1 MKCENRYSPPQLRF
15 LLLLI
20 PHILL
25 AFWDKVPIQNINTS
39 QHIMLNTTIE
49 AEKDKRNRVS
59 ENFKEKLHL
68 NNSEAKK
75 ATYRLQKLIVDDKKR
90 LYLVDI
96 FISDRVPV
104 VDIES
109 IQVPNYSF
117 SVAINDK
124 KVSSTFKHNGRN
136 ISSKEAQEIIELD
149 NSRQK
154 ELRERYRYSRQQNLE
169 TVIKTLQDD
178 ISTTL
183 HDKLLKSLEKGVS
196 YISLALD
203 SQTIAKLLKNT
214 NGAISDMDIHINFAT
229 SGAEQEPHSGDS
241 VDIAAW
247 RARFNSYLDETHA
260 NQRQTENYNAWSG
273 TDIGIYY
280 SDVECPSEDDVF
292 NEVATFTGYTPPSV
306 DNYDIFYLDGDPVNN
321 GNIIDE
327 NTSIKNAYNYRTHTK
342 IITGILS
349 TVAPEANLFCKSA
362 EFSSFEADDY
372 SDENITVYEDII
384 PTETEMQ
391 SVDIESYSLNRYASA
406 DFPDSTRDYYPMDRV
421 FDNHAYDYNVPIF
434 ISAANLKN
442 ANPDNDVISPAKA
455 FNIIT
460 VGNYGYNG
468 DNLMVL
474 NTSSSFNNPLLE
486 GNLSKS
492 YQKPEISAP
501 GTDFYQLYY
510 TINDDIVDY
519 FNSSGTSFSTPF
531 TAALTADVMS
541 HFHSLDP
548 SYDFFV
554 QGALYKAI
562 MIGLARDFVHVENT
576 QGFNNRYFTGEG
588 GADIWAM
595 RTKSAIYNANNQST
609 IFSENIN
616 GKMCFTGWKADLSGT
631 SHVRFVVA
639 WFNRLADANVAHIPN
654 NYTLEVLNPQGSPIS
669 FINNEGEYATV
680 ANEPNQGYQMIKF
693 TLIDVPQGEYK
704 ARVCQTDIHDNNKAK
719 FGFSASQVFF
729 TYTPP
734 TPPPAGVMEV
744 IRSYILD

>member
-1 MKCENRYSPPQLRF
+1 MNISQPSTL
-15 LLLLI
+15 
-20 PHILL
+20 
-25 AFWDKVPIQNINTS
+25 KVS
-39 QHIMLNTTIE
+39 IE
-49 AEKDKRNRVS
+49 AEKVYD
-59 ENFKEKLHL
+59 NFKEKLNL
-68 NNSEAKK
+68 SNLEAKK
-75 ATYRLQKLIVDDKKR
+75 VTFRLQKLIAYKNKNR
-90 LYLVDI
+90 YFVDI

-104 VDIES
+104 EDIES

-117 SVAINDK
+117 SVGIKNK
-124 KVSSTFKHNGRN
+124 HVFHIFKYNGK
-136 ISSKEAQEIIELD
+136 IITLKEAQNVIQLD
-149 NSRQK
+149 RSRQR
-154 ELRERYRYSRQQNLE
+154 ELRERYRWARKQNLE
-169 TVIKTLQDD
+169 TVIKILQDD
-178 ISTTL
+178 TSAIL
-183 HDKLLKSLEKGVS
+183 NDKLLISLEKGVS
-196 YISLALD
+196 YISLALN

-214 NGAISDMDIHINFAT
+214 NGAISNMDVHINFAT
-229 SGAEQEPHSGDS
+229 SGAEQEPHAGDS
-241 VDIAAW
+241 VDMATW
-247 RARFNSYLDETHA
+247 RARFNNYLNETHV
-260 NQRQTENYNAWSG
+260 NQRQTENYSAWSG
-273 TDIGIYY
+273 TNIGIYY

-306 DNYDIFYLDGDPVNN
+306 NNYDIFYLDGDLANN
-321 GNIIDE
+321 GNIIE
-327 NTSIKNAYNYRTHTK
+327 NYCDNEGTLEKCAYNARAHTK

-384 PTETEMQ
+384 PTEAEMQ
-391 SVDIESYSLNRYASA
+391 SIDIESYSLNRGNSSNSS
-406 DFPDSTRDYYPMDRV
+406 DNTRNYYPMDRV

-434 ISAANLKN
+434 ISAANY
-442 ANPDNDVISPAKA
+442 DDVISPAKA
-455 FNIIT
+455 LNIIT
-460 VGNYGYNG
+460 VGNYGYSEDG
-468 DNLMVL
+468 LMLL
-474 NTSSSFNNPLLE
+474 NASSSFNNPLLE

-501 GTDFYQLYY
+501 GTDFYGLVH
-510 TINDDIVDY
+510 NGVDIIDA
-519 FNSSGTSFSTPF
+519 FNYNGTSFSTPF

-704 ARVCQTDIHDNNKAK
+704 ARVC
-719 FGFSASQVFF
+719 
-729 TYTPP
+729 
-734 TPPPAGVMEV
+734 
-744 IRSYILD
+744 